1 MKLTIKVLLAI
12 CSLSIFANAQ
22 ANPQK
27 AIRGVWKVAEI
38 VTTGDGAGTI
48 SNPQPGLMM
57 FGRKYYSIMYVA
69 SDKERPI
76 YAAAAPTKEEKV
88 AAFDSLLAN
97 AGAYEISGKTLTI
110 RPTVARN
117 PGFTG
122 GGFATYQIRVE
133 GNTLW
138 LTNKTGDFS
147 FRVAGKIVP
156 LTGPPSETAI
166 KLVRLE

>member
-1 MKLTIKVLLAI
+1 MKWVIKIFVMI
-12 CSLSIFANAQ
+12 CSVSVLVNAQ
-22 ANPQK
+22 SGSRKTIQ
-27 AIRGVWKVAEI
+27 GVWKVAEI
-38 VTTGDGAGTI
+38 VTTGDGARSI

-57 FGRKYYSIMYVA
+57 FGRKYYSIMYVD

-76 YAAAAPTKEEKV
+76 YAAGAPTKEEKV

-147 FRVAGKIVP
+147 FRVGSKIVP
-156 LTGPPSETAI
+156 LTGPPSETII